1 MRTPLLVIGALL
13 LIAGGLVAAGVFKF
27 QTTEKVV
34 DLGPIE
40 INKTDTRTPPVN
52 LGWVLLGAGAVA
64 VVIGAASKK
73 K

>member
-1 MRTPLLVIGALL
+1 MRTPLLVIGILL
-13 LIAGGLVAAGVFKF
+13 LVIGGLVAANVFKF
-27 QTTEKVV
+27 QTKEKVA

-40 INKTDTRTPPVN
+40 ISRTETREAPVN

-64 VVIGAASKK
+64 LVAGAAMKK

>member
-1 MRTPLLVIGALL
+1 MA
-13 LIAGGLVAAGVFKF
+13 
-27 QTTEKVV
+27 

-40 INKTDTRTPPVN
+40 ISRTETREAPVN

-64 VVIGAASKK
+64 LVAGAAMKK